1 MFSIQTQVIQTKK
14 FILFRTLKKIEKKSI
29 LKQMLNYK
37 ISFVINK
44 EALLKNIIALL
55 LMFFICIIPNY
66 IMDSNIFLNVY
77 YNDWYEYEW

>member
-1 MFSIQTQVIQTKK
+1 
-14 FILFRTLKKIEKKSI
+14 
-29 LKQMLNYK
+29 MLNYK

-55 LMFFICIIPNY
+55 LMFFICIITNY

-77 YNDWYEYEW
+77 YNDW